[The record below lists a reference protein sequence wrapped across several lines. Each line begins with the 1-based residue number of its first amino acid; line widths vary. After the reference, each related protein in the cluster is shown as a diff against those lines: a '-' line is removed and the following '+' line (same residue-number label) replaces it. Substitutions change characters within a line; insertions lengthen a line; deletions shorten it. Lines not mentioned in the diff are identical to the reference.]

1 MLLGLKE
8 MTVLNSLF
16 DTLNGTRRKNLVEA
30 AAGAEAKGEVGVRV
44 RNVGRMIVIIPIR
57 AVVIV
62 VAVLIALPV
71 VVRVEQQE
79 QLREEETT

>member
-30 AAGAEAKGEVGVRV
+30 AAGVGAKGEVGVRV

>member
-30 AAGAEAKGEVGVRV
+30 AAGAGAKGGVGVRI
-44 RNVGRMIVIIPIR
+44 G
-57 AVVIV
+57 
-62 VAVLIALPV
+62 
-71 VVRVEQQE
+71 
-79 QLREEETT
+79 